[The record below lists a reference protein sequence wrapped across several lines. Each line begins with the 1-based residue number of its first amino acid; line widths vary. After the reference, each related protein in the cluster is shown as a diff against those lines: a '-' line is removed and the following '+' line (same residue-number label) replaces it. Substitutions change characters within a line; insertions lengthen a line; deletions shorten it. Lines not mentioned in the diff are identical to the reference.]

1 MLISALPLFFI
12 LLLYPLLYPVE
23 FFFFLACA
31 FFKSHVPVH
40 SLARHNGGHLIIS

>member
-23 FFFFLACA
+23 FFACA
-31 FFKSHVPVH
+31 FFISHVPVH
-40 SLARHNGGHLIIS
+40 SLARHNGGDLIIS